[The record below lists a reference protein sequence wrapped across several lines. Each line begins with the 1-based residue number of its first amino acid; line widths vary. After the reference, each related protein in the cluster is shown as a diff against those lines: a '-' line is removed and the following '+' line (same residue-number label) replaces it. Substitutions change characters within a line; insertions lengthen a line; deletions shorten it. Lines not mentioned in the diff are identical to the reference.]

1 MLRARHQV
9 LLSGLA
15 VIAMAGS
22 VAFAADI
29 LSQFRLTEEDAQ
41 TGVFETI
48 WRGAPD
54 GSGSA
59 PSIFRAL
66 SPDARATA
74 VTAAAAFVRAYCES
88 DAFRERYAAMRQSE
102 RPPDVPAMTLASV
115 DVDKQAAQTK
125 KALDD
130 TRAAL
135 ANMPP
140 EVRKMMEA
148 AMQEAGQGTTNIDA
162 QLVQVEKDLGADV
175 QKQKAAQAQASTEM
189 AARHRSAKEFDE
201 AYPANPEKFIALRL
215 RAFLDLS
222 ATVAA
227 DAALAR
233 RGSKM
238 VFVDP
243 VLEKKPE
250 SWKQLYRAGKPSI
263 DAARAAA
270 TAWLAALE
278 GGVSK

>member
-1 MLRARHQV
+1 MLRARQV

-54 GSGSA
+54 GTGST

-102 RPPDVPAMTLASV
+102 RPPDVPAMTHAN
-115 DVDKQAAQTK
+115 VDKQAAQTK
-125 KALDD
+125 KAMDD
-130 TRAAL
+130 TRAAM

-162 QLVQVEKDLGADV
+162 QLAQVEKGIGAGV
-175 QKQKAAQAQASTEM
+175 QQQKAAQAKASTDI
-189 AARHRSAKEFDE
+189 AARQRSAKEFDE
-201 AYPANPEKFIALRL
+201 TYPANPEEFIAKRL

-222 ATVAA
+222 ATVPA

-238 VFVDP
+238 VFADP

-250 SWKQLYRAGKPSI
+250 SWKQLYRAGKLSL

-270 TAWLAALE
+270 TAWLATLE
-278 GGVSK
+278 GGATK

>member
-1 MLRARHQV
+1 MLRARQV

-15 VIAMAGS
+15 VIALAGS
-22 VAFAADI
+22 VAVAADI

-41 TGVFETI
+41 TSVFETI

-74 VTAAAAFVRAYCES
+74 VAAAATFVRAYCES
-88 DAFRERYAAMRQSE
+88 DAFRERYAAMRQAE
-102 RPPDVPAMTLASV
+102 RPPDVPATTLANV

-125 KALDD
+125 KALDE

-148 AMQEAGQGTTNIDA
+148 AMQEAGQRHHEHRRAARAGG
-162 QLVQVEKDLGADV
+162 EGRGGHV
-175 QKQKAAQAQASTEM
+175 QKQKAAQAKASTAI
-189 AARHRSAKEFDE
+189 AARQQSAKEFDE
-201 AYPANPEKFIALRL
+201 TYPANPETFIARRL
-215 RAFLDLS
+215 RDVPRFVGDGACRRGAGTPRQQDGVRRS
-222 ATVAA
+222 GARATAGVVE
-227 DAALAR
+227 AALSRGQAVGRCGTR
-233 RGSKM
+233 RGDR
-238 VFVDP
+238 V
-243 VLEKKPE
+243 
-250 SWKQLYRAGKPSI
+250 
-263 DAARAAA
+263 AR
-270 TAWLAALE
+270 
-278 GGVSK
+278 GP